1 MTIGALATG
10 TAPQRVMPDAADAV
24 AELTTVEASD
34 VAVVSG
40 RPRVTVR
47 FTAEDA
53 TAYQIAR
60 HCVER
65 TRQLAEVV
73 TWRLTRRVGGRW
85 YVVPNPV

>member
-40 RPRVTVR
+40 MPRVTVR

-53 TAYQIAR
+53 TAHQIAR

-65 TRQLAEVV
+65 TRQLAEVA